1 MQLSYL
7 SNKRDPMTPLAILR
21 DTFWWAG
28 AERETCGSVT
38 LFGLLR

>member
-7 SNKRDPMTPLAILR
+7 SNKRDAMVPLAILR

-28 AERETCGSVT
+28 AEREAGTSVT
-38 LFGLLR
+38 FFGLLR